1 MALTKVYDAAT
12 VFRNLN
18 GIMNVYKPAG
28 MKVKHVRNAILSNIC
43 KGLNEL
49 EQREPRKLP
58 NDMRLLGTGAATDTV
73 LHKIA
78 ANTDLSDHILA
89 SGPRYLPGD
98 IRCAAVSTLGYHT
111 SGVLLF
117 GLNKGL
123 QQSSLIQRNRP
134 VRVYHVTARMGTA
147 TENHLPDSRVTV
159 RANHRHL
166 TPERISGLAA
176 SMQASHQRKMYEL
189 CGVDLQTQAA
199 YELACKGLLRPAD
212 NSQPVVYG
220 IKLIHFERPHFT
232 LELHTINE
240 SEQYMAAL
248 IHDMAIELRTV
259 AHCSQIRCIRH
270 AHFDVSESLLR
281 HGWHL
286 PGIMKNLRLQQSVLE
301 AHAQLLDQQRVDL
314 HAAQ

>member
-12 VFRNLN
+12 VFKHLN
-18 GIMNVYKPAG
+18 GIINVYKPAG
-28 MKVKHVRNAILSNIC
+28 MKVGHVRNAILSNIA
-43 KGLNEL
+43 KGLNEMDV
-49 EQREPRKLP
+49 REPRKLP
-58 NDMRLLGTGAATDTV
+58 KDRLLLGTGTAADTV

-78 ANTDLSDHILA
+78 SDTDLSDHVLA
-89 SGPRYLPGD
+89 AGPRYMPRD
-98 IRCAAVSTLGYHT
+98 VSCAAVATLGQHT

-123 QQSSLIQRNRP
+123 KQSMRIQRNRP

-147 TENHLPDSRVTV
+147 TENHLSDSRVTV
-159 RANHRHL
+159 RASHRHVSA
-166 TPERISGLAA
+166 ERISGLAA

-212 NSQPVVYG
+212 KSLPVIYG

-240 SEQYMAAL
+240 NEDFLAAL
-248 IHDMAIELRTV
+248 VHDMAVELRTV
-259 AHCSQIRCIRH
+259 AHCSQLRCIRH
-270 AHFDVSESLLR
+270 AHFDVSDSLLR

-286 PGIMKNLRLQQSVLE
+286 PGIIKNLR
-301 AHAQLLDQQRVDL
+301 QQRQIL
-314 HAAQ
+314 EEHPQILNQERIELRA